1 MVETLRTRHNSTL
14 SPNPHNDPFSAAS
27 RLFPRASSGEFLCR
41 NRCFSAR
48 STLVTCALYWTFCP
62 ENPELFGLLKY
73 AEVPQFSGIRVKV
86 FSRGSHAFWERGS
99 FGVFR
104 RFVSPLGAYQPYS
117 HYRNGFWR
125 KWRGFRAIATQLA
138 VFLTCPVGEIAVTL
152 AEFS

>member
-1 MVETLRTRHNSTL
+1 MVETLGTRHNPTTAS
-14 SPNPHNDPFSAAS
+14 NPQNDPFAAAS

-73 AEVPQFSGIRVKV
+73 AEVPQFSGIRVRA
-86 FSRGSHAFWERGS
+86 FGRGSHAFWGRGS

-104 RFVSPLGAYQPYS
+104 RF
-117 HYRNGFWR
+117 
-125 KWRGFRAIATQLA
+125 
-138 VFLTCPVGEIAVTL
+138 C
-152 AEFS
+152 